1 MAFALGAA
9 NAPAL
14 GDWINSGLTPRA
26 VDRYLAPHPILNARN
41 ASTTPATPGNSVNMF
56 IDSLFEDV
64 EFAGSIVTACADQTV
79 FAIRCTSAAESLS
92 NSVGSD
98 CGPNGPVMTLTA
110 GGGRYEA
117 ASTVTT
123 RTMGYDVTVSVEETC
138 TLAGTTAATCTATA
152 GGEADGTSTSAT
164 AVVTVTS
171 PTYYRFDVEI
181 TGGAEKTKNPAPTC
195 SSEGA
200 ASSLNTKTMAIW
212 ALTGTF
218 GVASLL
224 TML

>member
-1 MAFALGAA
+1 MAFSLGAA

-26 VDRYLAPHPILNARN
+26 ADQYLAPYPVLNARN
-41 ASTTPATPGNSVNMF
+41 ASTTPATPGNSVNIFM
-56 IDSLFEDV
+56 DSLYDDV
-64 EFAGSIVTACADQTV
+64 EFAASIITVCSDQTV
-79 FAIRCTSAAESLS
+79 FAIQCTSAPASIAA
-92 NSVGSD
+92 GTD
-98 CGPNGPVMTLTA
+98 CGPNGPLMTLTA
-110 GGGRYEA
+110 GGDNYEF

-123 RTMGYDVTVSVEETC
+123 RTMGYDVTVSAQETC

-152 GGEADGTSTSAT
+152 GGEADGTSTSRT
-164 AVVTVTS
+164 AVVTVAS
-171 PTYYRFDVEI
+171 PTYFRFDVEI

-195 SSEGA
+195 SFEGA